1 VSAIEAA
8 LRRER
13 LVTGTAL
20 AVLALL
26 AWIYLWRGAGTGMS
40 GLDATVLTLFP
51 HRLCEPMVGMMR
63 SPALGWA
70 NAAAMWWVMMV
81 AMMTPSAAPLVL
93 LYSRVVRH
101 GAEHGGERTH
111 LASPALLV
119 TGYFLVWL
127 LFSWLAAA
135 LEISLQRAGLV
146 SASMQC
152 SRSAL
157 LSAGVLLAAGVYQL
171 SPLKRQCLMR
181 CRAPVQF
188 LTRAWRPGPLGAL
201 IMGGRHGAWCVGCCW
216 LIMTLLLVGGVMNLA
231 WIAILALLVL
241 IEKFTRG
248 GVLAS
253 RLTGVT
259 LIGWGLATLAV

>member
-20 AVLALL
+20 AALVLL
-26 AWIYLWRGAGTGMS
+26 AWIYLWRGAGTDMS

-51 HRLCEPMVGMMR
+51 HRLAAPMGGMIM
-63 SPALGWA
+63 SPVLGWA
-70 NAAAMWWVMMV
+70 SAAAMWWVMMV

-93 LYSRVVRH
+93 LYSRVARH
-101 GAEHGGERTH
+101 SAAGDVQRPQ

-119 TGYFLVWL
+119 TGYLFVWL
-127 LFSWLAAA
+127 LFSLLAAT
-135 LEISLQRAGLV
+135 LELSLQRAGLV
-146 SASMQC
+146 SASMQW
-152 SRSAL
+152 SRSPW
-157 LSAGVLLAAGVYQL
+157 LSACVLLAAGAYQL
-171 SPLKRQCLMR
+171 SPLKLRCLTH

-188 LTRAWRPGPLGAL
+188 LTRAWRPGPMGAL
-201 IMGGRHGAWCVGCCW
+201 IMGCEHGAWCVGCCW
-216 LIMTLLLVGGVMNLA
+216 LLMALLLVGGVMNLA

-241 IEKFTRG
+241 IEKFTRSG
-248 GVLAS
+248 ALVS

>member
-1 VSAIEAA
+1 VSAIETA

-20 AVLALL
+20 AALVLL
-26 AWIYLWRGAGTGMS
+26 AWIYLWLGAGTGMS
-40 GLDATVLTLFP
+40 GLDATVVTLFP
-51 HRLCEPMVGMMR
+51 HRLAEPMGGMTM

-70 NAAAMWWVMMV
+70 SAVAMWWVMMV

-101 GAEHGGERTH
+101 TAAQNAQHGG

-119 TGYFLVWL
+119 AGYLLVWL
-127 LFSWLAAA
+127 LFSLLAAT
-135 LEISLQRAGLV
+135 LELSLQRAGLV
-146 SASMQC
+146 SAGMQW

-157 LSAGVLLAAGVYQL
+157 LSASVLLAAGAYQL
-171 SPLKRQCLMR
+171 SPLKLRCLMR
-181 CRAPVQF
+181 CRAPVRF
-188 LTRAWRPGPLGAL
+188 LTRAWRPGPVGAL
-201 IMGGRHGAWCVGCCW
+201 IMGCEHGAWCVGCCW
-216 LIMTLLLVGGVMNLA
+216 LLMTLLLVGGVMNLA

-241 IEKFTRG
+241 IEKFTRH
-248 GVLAS
+248 GVLVS

-259 LIGWGLATLAV
+259 LISWGLATLAA